1 MEIQFSLDDDWQ
13 DDNDQDW
20 HFLSYTSSAFSGTA
34 TTGSMTVPSNLEFTN
49 GSDVYYRIRSIDSTN
64 AISDWTEGWFTLP
77 NHDVILNSDGTATLI
92 IDHDDLGLENDLIMD
107 AQVDERSRNS
117 KFGTSTT
124 MQAAL
129 TTNKEALIHVRL
141 NLDQLGLH
149 SNSTIIDASLNLTR
163 VSSSGSP
170 ELSIHDMTTDG
181 LWLRR
186 RNHME

>member
-1 MEIQFSLDDDWQ
+1 MRIQLPHLLGRTELVAIWKSNFSLDDDWQ
-13 DDNDQDW
+13 DDNDLDW
-20 HFLSYTSSAFSGTA
+20 HFLSYTSNAFSGTA
-34 TTGSMTVPSNLEFTN
+34 ATGSMTVPSNLEFTN

-92 IDHDDLGLENDLIMD
+92 IDHNDLGLENDLILD

-129 TTNKEALIHVRL
+129 TTSKEA
-141 NLDQLGLH
+141 
-149 SNSTIIDASLNLTR
+149 
-163 VSSSGSP
+163 
-170 ELSIHDMTTDG
+170 
-181 LWLRR
+181 
-186 RNHME
+186 